1 MSTAGLVLKA
11 YKTFLSH
18 LLTVTFSNGSHD
30 CRDGLRRVQI
40 SRRKFLGTVTFIPL
54 PKKDKLSKKG
64 AMNTLQL
71 KSVTIN
77 ASTYLLN
84 ALSTGRDNNVS

>member
-30 CRDGLRRVQI
+30 CRDGLRRVKI
-40 SRRKFLGTVTFIPL
+40 SRRKFLGTVTSYPLTQKGQTLEKGGYEHPTAKVSYNKREYIP
-54 PKKDKLSKKG
+54 PKC
-64 AMNTLQL
+64 TQ
-71 KSVTIN
+71 
-77 ASTYLLN
+77 Y
-84 ALSTGRDNNVS
+84 R